1 VVGVVGAAAGGR
13 IGSTL
18 DQGVDND
25 FVKDVS
31 AGLKPGKSALFL
43 VGDRVAPAALREVLA
58 SFSGENYQTTLSEE
72 VKESVQQALK
82 PGR

>member
-1 VVGVVGAAAGGR
+1 MVGVVGAAAGGR

-31 AGLKPGKSALFL
+31 AGLEPGKSARFL
-43 VGDRVAPAALREVLA
+43 MGDRGAPAALREALA
-58 SFSGENYQTTLSEE
+58 SFSGENYHTTRSEE

>member
-1 VVGVVGAAAGGR
+1 MVGAAAGGR

-25 FVKDVS
+25 FVKVVS
-31 AGLKPGKSALFL
+31 ARLESGRSALFL
-43 VGDRVAPAALREVLA
+43 MGDRGAPAVLREVLA
-58 SFSGENYQTTLSEE
+58 SFSGENYLTILSEE